1 MEDIVERSKI
11 SLALDT
17 IREVNGNSSTY
28 CTPNMAREDGGPVDI
43 DSQLTS
49 SWPRLVFSLS
59 ALAYSMGKT
68 EWLNIAKKEWDNLVR
83 LGLAWN
89 HPSIIHGDD
98 GQPDKPFL
106 DHYIGSAALWSF
118 TYKYASERT

>member
-1 MEDIVERSKI
+1 
-11 SLALDT
+11 
-17 IREVNGNSSTY
+17 
-28 CTPNMAREDGGPVDI
+28 MAREDGGPVDI